1 MVDNWHFKIEKVLVT
16 GGYGFIGS
24 NLLQKIL
31 LKTNLQVL
39 NIDKIGYASDER
51 SVNKLID
58 QNPKLYKERYL
69 FKKVDLMD
77 IDKLRKVVLNFKPD
91 LVIHLAAETHVDN
104 SIIKPDKFIQS
115 NIIGTSNLL
124 EVFYSFYKEL
134 KINKKRYFKF
144 VHVSTDEVFGSLSE
158 NFKFNEKS
166 PYKPNSPYSASKAA
180 SDHLVRAWNKT
191 YGLPTITTNCSNNFG
206 PGQYQEK
213 LIPLTILKCL
223 KKQRIP
229 IYGDGHNIR
238 DWIFVDDHVNAL
250 LNCACLGINGTSYCI
265 GANNEI
271 SNINIV
277 KLICSILDQKL
288 PWEKSYETLIKYVKD
303 RPGHD
308 FRYAIDNSKIKN
320 EFNWDTVYK
329 FEDALEI
336 TIDWYLK
343 NQEFFFK

>member
-1 MVDNWHFKIEKVLVT
+1 MKANWDLNIEKILLT

-24 NLLQKIL
+24 NLVRKIL
-31 LKTNLQVL
+31 LNTNLQVL
-39 NIDKIGYASDER
+39 NIDKIGYASDIR
-51 SVNKLID
+51 SVNQLIEE
-58 QNPKLYKERYL
+58 NPKLYKDRYL
-69 FKKVDLMD
+69 FKKIDLMD
-77 IDKLRKVVLNFKPD
+77 IDKLRKVSLDFKPD

-124 EVFYSFYKEL
+124 EVFNSFYKEL

-144 VHVSTDEVFGSLSE
+144 IHVSTDEVFGSLRE
-158 NFKFNEKS
+158 DFKFNENS

-191 YGLPTITTNCSNNFG
+191 YGLPTIITNCSNNFG
-206 PGQYQEK
+206 PWQYQEK

-223 KKQRIP
+223 KRQKIP
-229 IYGDGHNIR
+229 IYGDGLNIR
-238 DWIFVDDHVNAL
+238 DWIFVEDHVNAL
-250 LNCACLGINGTSYCI
+250 LKCVSSGISGSSYCI

-271 SNINIV
+271 SNIKIV
-277 KLICSILDQKL
+277 KLICSLMDQKL
-288 PWEKSYETLIKYVKD
+288 PWEKPYKTLINYVKD

-308 FRYAIDNSKIKN
+308 FRYAIDNSKINN
-320 EFNWDTVYK
+320 ELNWQTVYK
-329 FEDALEI
+329 FEEALAI

-343 NQEFFFK
+343 NQDWFFK